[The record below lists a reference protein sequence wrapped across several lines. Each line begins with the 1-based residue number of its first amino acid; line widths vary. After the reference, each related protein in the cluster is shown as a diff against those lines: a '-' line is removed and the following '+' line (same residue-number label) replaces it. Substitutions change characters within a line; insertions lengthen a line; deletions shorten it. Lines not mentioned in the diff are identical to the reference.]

1 MRLKFLL
8 IVPLIAA
15 FASCGSPKAADGE
28 YQFEIYAT
36 NDIHGKVFD
45 INYTDSLPLK
55 YSLASA
61 ASVVRSARERAGE
74 NRVLLIDNGDHLQG
88 DNSVFY
94 YNYIDTSS
102 RHLFSEIVS
111 FLRYDAVTVGNHD
124 IEAGHD
130 VYDKLFKHQS
140 VPYLAAN
147 AINLKKGKPYFEPY
161 KIIERD
167 GIRIAIIGMTNPNI
181 KKWLSQDL
189 WLGMDFE
196 EIIPSLEK
204 WVKIVRETEKP
215 HIVIAALHVGL
226 GDTTVY
232 EMENPA
238 RYVAANVKG
247 IDLVFAAHDHKTTSE
262 YVFNGEDSIL
272 VIEGGGRSS
281 AISKVTAN
289 ITIENGKVVKG
300 KFAGETIQLDGIAPD
315 PDYKAHFAPFYKA
328 VRDFTIQK
336 VGKLNDK
343 ISTRDAFFGPS
354 AYIDMIHSL
363 QLKASGAQI
372 SFAAPL
378 SFDVTIEPKDLN
390 YQDLLNLYP
399 FENQLFVIELTGEE
413 ILRYLEFSY
422 GRWVNTM
429 KSKTDD
435 FLQLNHG
442 GKGERGKFKNHFFN
456 FDSAAGILYEVD
468 VRKPD
473 GSKISIISMADGTKF
488 DLTAKYSVALSSYR
502 ANGGGDHLEKGCGIS
517 KSDLDKRVLNRYSD
531 IREIL
536 YNQIKSDGFI
546 NAKPLNQWKFIP
558 QDMISQ
564 AIERDKK
571 ELF

>member
-1 MRLKFLL
+1 MRLKLLL
-8 IVPLIAA
+8 ILPLIAA
-15 FASCGSPKAADGE
+15 LSSCGSPKAADGD
-28 YQFEIYAT
+28 YVFEIYST

-45 INYTDSLPLK
+45 INYTDSAPLR

-61 ASVVRSARERAGE
+61 ATILTEARERAGE
-74 NRVLLIDNGDHLQG
+74 DRIILIDNGDHLQG

-102 RHLFSEIVS
+102 KHIFSEIVKY
-111 FLRYDAVTVGNHD
+111 LKYDAVTVGNHD

-130 VYDKLFKHQS
+130 VYDKLFRKES

-147 AINLKKGKPYFEPY
+147 AINLKKGRPYFEPY

-167 GIRIAIIGMTNPNI
+167 GVKIAIIGMTNPNI

-196 EIIPSLEK
+196 EIVPSLET
-204 WVKIVRETEKP
+204 WVKRVREIENP
-215 HIVIAALHVGL
+215 HLVIAALHVGL
-226 GDTTVY
+226 GETDKY

-238 RYVAANVKG
+238 RYVAANVPG
-247 IDLVFAAHDHKTTSE
+247 IDVVFAAHDHKTTSE
-262 YVFNGEDSIL
+262 YIYNGKDSVL
-272 VIEGGGRSS
+272 LIEGGGRVSS
-281 AISKVTAN
+281 LSKVTAN
-289 ITIENGKVVKG
+289 ITIQDGKVVSSQFKG
-300 KFAGETIQLDGIAPD
+300 QTIPLEGVIPD
-315 PDYKAHFAPFYKA
+315 SGYVAYFAPYFKA
-328 VRDFTIQK
+328 VRDFTVQK
-336 VGKLNDK
+336 VGRLNNSL
-343 ISTRDAFFGPS
+343 STRDAFFGPS

-399 FENQLFVIELTGEE
+399 FENQLFVIELSGKK
-413 ILRYLEFSY
+413 IQKYLEFSY
-422 GRWVNTM
+422 GRWINTM
-429 KSKTDD
+429 NSKSDD
-435 FLQLNHG
+435 FLMLNHG

-468 VRKPD
+468 VRKPE
-473 GSKISIISMADGTKF
+473 GSKVNIISMADGSKF
-488 DLTAKYSVALSSYR
+488 DKEHNYSVALSSYR
-502 ANGGGDHLEKGCGIS
+502 ANGGGDHLEIGCGIE
-517 KSDLDKRVLNRYSD
+517 KADLDKRVLNRFSD

-536 YNQIKSDGFI
+536 YNQIKADGSI
-546 NAKPLNQWKFIP
+546 NAIVLNNWKFIP
-558 QDMISQ
+558 SEMISG